1 MDGSTKVI
9 TGVLAANPSLLLSNP
24 LLGAPDWNPHAIGLK
39 QKKCKK
45 SELNRNTA
53 KLLENIVLPDWILEY
68 LRCPQS
74 SGKLLLASQVLLD
87 ALAER
92 ARSGTLA
99 TVLGRT
105 ISQVPS
111 QGLVSG
117 NGRWFY
123 IIHDG
128 IADLLADEAID
139 LTTASSDSD
148 VVFSRHRKRL

>member
-1 MDGSTKVI
+1 M
-9 TGVLAANPSLLLSNP
+9 
-24 LLGAPDWNPHAIGLK
+24 
-39 QKKCKK
+39 
-45 SELNRNTA
+45 
-53 KLLENIVLPDWILEY
+53 PDWILEY

-87 ALAER
+87 VLAER

-123 IIHDG
+123 MVNDG
-128 IADLLADEAID
+128 IADLLADAAID
-139 LTTASSDSD
+139 LSTASNDSD
-148 VVFSRHRKRL
+148 LGFSGHRERL